1 MLFGNFYPVS
11 YFQGFFHIKTDVNS
25 IFDFVYVPHRGIA
38 KFQLYQQRNVNWK
51 LHKNCAFTK
60 KDYRY
65 KRTYCQDDETF

>member
-38 KFQLYQQRNVNWK
+38 KFQLYQQRNVN
-51 LHKNCAFTK
+51 
-60 KDYRY
+60 
-65 KRTYCQDDETF
+65 